1 VWLDTK
7 PDEVRNV
14 ASVDVGVALPGGLL
28 ASSGAIATVAKAQH
42 AGWLVVAML
51 SEVKVVKVV
60 RSTAAWR

>member
-1 VWLDTK
+1 VRLDTK

-42 AGWLVVAML
+42 AGWLVGDAQRGEGGENMCVL
-51 SEVKVVKVV
+51 
-60 RSTAAWR
+60 T